1 MTVKTLFL
9 LLGIFLIITL
19 LGAITFLTKSK
30 KGNTAMKSAGNTL
43 FACSGC
49 IIIVTAIL
57 CILCFVGTKHGM
69 YDYNISV
76 PQLITSI
83 TNTPEEDT
91 IPEDLHNTCII
102 YYRFTCDDCEAIY
115 DELRTTFLGYPNI
128 YWVSTRS
135 EQGQAL
141 TEQYPVSQ
149 VPSAVYI
156 DNNGLAHTYL
166 LMTRDSE
173 GTYLDTTV
181 VDRIHELM
189 QLNQT
194 QEQE

>member
-1 MTVKTLFL
+1 MTVKVLFI
-9 LLGIFLIITL
+9 LLGILLVITL
-19 LGAITFLTKSK
+19 LGAIAFMIKSK
-30 KGNTAMKSAGNTL
+30 NGNAAMKSAGNTL
-43 FACSGC
+43 FTCSGC
-49 IIIVTAIL
+49 IIIATAIL
-57 CILCFVGTKHGM
+57 CILCFIGTKHGM

-91 IPEDLHNTCII
+91 LPDDLHNTCII

-115 DELRTTFLGYPNI
+115 DDLRTTFLGYSNV
-128 YWVSTRS
+128 YWISTRS
-135 EQGQAL
+135 PQGKAL

-173 GTYLDTTV
+173 GTYLDTDV
-181 VDRIHELM
+181 VNRINELM
-189 QLNQT
+189 QFNQM
-194 QEQE
+194 QK